1 MRSHQAPGGWSR
13 VTSVLAVFALV
24 FAACSGT
31 ASPSPAAS
39 SGAASPSAAGSASAS
54 GSAATTG
61 GTFTGAWVGPCCVG
75 IANANPLIAGGDQ
88 HFLSKIY
95 EPLVSYSIDTTTGGY
110 GAIVPALAK
119 TWESSSDGLTWTFHL
134 QPSVTWQ
141 DGTPFTADDVVF
153 TLTLCESKAVG
164 CVYGGGISNIKGAA
178 DVKSGKSTTLAGVK
192 APDPQTVTITTDQP
206 NAAMLDALSVMWIV
220 QKKSLSS
227 IPLDQI
233 TKAPYW
239 TTPGQAVGTGPF
251 KITGYQAGQFMELSR
266 YDGYWRGKP
275 VLDKIVR
282 KEFKDPATALIAFDK
297 GEIDFTYLTADE
309 VQREQ
314 GNANATIIAGP
325 SQVDNAVVF
334 NPLVNPAFA
343 NKLFN
348 QAMEFAIDRKSIIT
362 NLYNGKG
369 TALPCLFGNP
379 AYVAPDTEMYDYN
392 VDKAKALLQQSGV
405 NVSSLPTFIFDTYYN
420 DPLSLNVMTA
430 IQKNWADVG
439 LKVTIKQMD
448 SAAWTKQYYTDG
460 KSQVSFLGAQNGPDG
475 NIAASYFLSTAS
487 QESGAGNNGWKGYV
501 YKNPQVDQLIQQGRA
516 TFDTAKRATIYQQL
530 CKVLADDMPWNIMWQ
545 TTRYW
550 IVNKKIANFQLTPA
564 PGGGSYYDASET
576 WSVKP

>member
-1 MRSHQAPGGWSR
+1 MGGHLAPDRAPKSAM
-13 VTSVLAVFALV
+13 LIAVVALLLS
-24 FAACSGT
+24 AGAPS
-31 ASPSPAAS
+31 SPAT
-39 SGAASPSAAGSASAS
+39 AAGASFS
-54 GSAATTG
+54 QATTAG

-95 EPLVSYSIDTTTGGY
+95 EPLVTYSIDKTTGGY
-110 GAIVPALAK
+110 GSTVPALA
-119 TWESSSDGLTWTFHL
+119 TDWTTSTDGLTWTFHL
-134 QPSVTWQ
+134 QPNVTWQ
-141 DGTPFTADDVVF
+141 DGSPFTADDVIF
-153 TLTLCESKAVG
+153 TLTLCESPSVG

-178 DVKSGKSTTLAGVK
+178 DVKNGKSTTLAGVA
-192 APDPQTVTITTDQP
+192 APDPQTVTITTDTP
-206 NAAMLDALSVMWIV
+206 NAAMLDALSLMWMV

-227 IPLDQI
+227 IPIDQI
-233 TKAPYW
+233 TKSPYW

-251 KITGYQAGQFMELSR
+251 KITNYVDGQFMELSR

-282 KEFKDPATALIAFDK
+282 REFKDPATALLAFDK
-297 GEIDFTYLTADE
+297 GEINFTYLTADE
-309 VQREQ
+309 VNREQ

-325 SQVDNAVVF
+325 SQVDNTIVF
-334 NPLVNPAFA
+334 NPLVNPAFG
-343 NKLFN
+343 NKLFK